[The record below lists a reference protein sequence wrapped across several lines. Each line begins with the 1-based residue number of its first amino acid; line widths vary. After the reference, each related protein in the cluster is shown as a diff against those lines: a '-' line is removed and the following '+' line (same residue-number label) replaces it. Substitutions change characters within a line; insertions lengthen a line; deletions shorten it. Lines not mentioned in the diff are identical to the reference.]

1 MPEITPDHLAD
12 SAGPN
17 LSSSQGIGNTGG
29 ATYDFL
35 RFLVPF
41 AHHVQS
47 MYNWIKYEITPRM
60 YIWICA
66 NEEEPGKVSV
76 RLGAKSSWF

>member
-1 MPEITPDHLAD
+1 MVLFENQFRSDLVEMPEITPDHLAD

-47 MYNWIKYEITPRM
+47 MYN
-60 YIWICA
+60 
-66 NEEEPGKVSV
+66 
-76 RLGAKSSWF
+76 

>member
-1 MPEITPDHLAD
+1 MPNLIDRVLGPHVRVITWMFHSSQWFFLKTSSDLTLWKCLKLHQIITD
-12 SAGPN
+12 SAEPN
-17 LSSSQGIGNTGG
+17 LSSSQGLGNTGR

-47 MYNWIKYEITPRM
+47 T
-60 YIWICA
+60 
-66 NEEEPGKVSV
+66 
-76 RLGAKSSWF
+76 